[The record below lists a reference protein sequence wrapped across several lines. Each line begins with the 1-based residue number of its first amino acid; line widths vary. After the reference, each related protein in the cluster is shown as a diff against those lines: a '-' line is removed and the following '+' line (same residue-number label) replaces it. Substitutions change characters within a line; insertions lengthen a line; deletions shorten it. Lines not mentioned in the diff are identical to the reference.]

1 MLYGVADYTA
11 LLLQSMIVARLLYDV
26 LRSHDY
32 EGAKCYTTRLFIGS
46 QGTLRKFLNTHFLF
60 CNTPLYFFVFFKIIP
75 HCLEKVTDPG
85 QG

>member
-11 LLLQSMIVARLLYDV
+11 LLLQWMIVARLLYDV

-46 QGTLRKFLNTHFLF
+46 QGSLPKLLITSIFFFALFSVSVFFVVVIFQDYSSLLRKGH
-60 CNTPLYFFVFFKIIP
+60 
-75 HCLEKVTDPG
+75 
-85 QG
+85 